1 MYNSFFGFREKPF
14 KLVPNPDYLYLS
26 KSHEEALAHLRY
38 AVYQGEGFV
47 EITGEVGTG
56 KTMLCRAFLE
66 DMAPEV
72 ETAYI
77 INPRLS
83 ARGLLRAINSEFGIR
98 SDHATA
104 KELIDELN
112 AFLIKKKSQGKS
124 AILIIDEAQN
134 LGRDVLEQLRLLSNL
149 ETTRE
154 KLLQMILVGQPELSR
169 MLDTREL
176 RQLSQRISLSCSIS
190 PLVFRETR
198 QYINHRLHVAS
209 PGPRV
214 YFTKGA
220 LRRIYRYS
228 GGIPRLIN
236 IACDRALLLAFSRG
250 IHRISGQTAKSA
262 IAELSA
268 RTRLQAAWQ
277 KSSPLPLMM
286 FGILA
291 AAFIMT
297 LFFQLE
303 MVKVADVSGFIR
315 GSEKK
320 ADASSVQSQQT
331 VELNFDEPVIPDKTP
346 EELFWSSGED
356 SLSEAVSHVISLWR
370 NDVNMPDREGK
381 NVEDYIKQAAENHG
395 LEVYEAEKD
404 LSLIRNLDL
413 PAVFCFEH
421 PATLSRIYLA
431 ARKAGDKHI
440 VFYDPETGKNKGVP
454 REFAGGFWTGRAYVL
469 WENPREIEGVIGRDA
484 DGDSVAGLQLLL
496 KAAGGSGVEVT
507 GAYDEPTRT
516 AIKKIQAGKGIPVDG
531 FAGAPTKI
539 VLYRLSGTADEPG
552 SN

>member
-56 KTMLCRAFLE
+56 KTILCRAFLE

-112 AFLIKKKSQGKS
+112 SFLIKKRTEGKR

-154 KLLQMILVGQPELSR
+154 KLLQMILVGQPELSQ

-190 PLVFRETR
+190 PLVFSETI
-198 QYINHRLHVAS
+198 QYINHRIHVAS

-228 GGIPRLIN
+228 GGVPRLIN

-250 IHRISGQTAKSA
+250 LHRISGGTAKSA

-268 RTRLQAAWQ
+268 RTRMQAAW
-277 KSSPLPLMM
+277 KKASPLPLMT

-303 MVKVADVSGFIR
+303 MVKVADVSGFIL
-315 GSEKK
+315 GSGKK
-320 ADASSVQSQQT
+320 AEAPPVQSKQT
-331 VELNFDEPVIPDKTP
+331 VELSFDEPDMPDKTA
-346 EELFWSSGED
+346 EALFWNPGDD
-356 SLSEAVSHVISLWR
+356 SLPAAVSHVISLWR
-370 NDVNMPDREGK
+370 NEVNMPDREGK
-381 NVEDYIKQAAENHG
+381 TVEDYIGQAAENHG

-421 PATLSRIYLA
+421 PATLSRVYLA
-431 ARKAGDKHI
+431 APATEDEQI
-440 VFYDPETGKNKGVP
+440 LFYDPETGKYKGVS
-454 REFAGGFWTGRAYVL
+454 REYAGGFWTGRAYVL

-484 DGDSVAGLQLLL
+484 DGDSVAGLQILL
-496 KAAGGSGVEVT
+496 KAAGGGDVEVT
-507 GAYDEPTRT
+507 GAYDEATRT
-516 AIKKIQAGKGIPVDG
+516 AIKKIQAGHGIPVDG
-531 FAGAPTKI
+531 LADAPEKI
-539 VLYRLSGTADEPG
+539 VLYRLSGLADEPG
-552 SN
+552 IN